1 MNSINHFEYLVL
13 FSLIE
18 KIHRNTPF
26 YPIHE
31 ETIEQNSIEKRQQI
45 ITDNASHIAQY
56 AKFYSI
62 FVPENCTENLHNAD
76 QQTDNEAVLNSGS
89 YHKGTLFNTELNNQF
104 SELTSFWAE
113 KIFAEQAILED
124 ALDAKSIDF
133 IKEFS
138 NLHQKQIELI
148 QRYQESIS
156 IQEISFA
163 HLKDIFEHIQDLSRE
178 EQNTLFEWAQKSFYK
193 RLKQPKEVKKFKKMV
208 LKEKFFT
215 HHIQKNTLTLLK
227 KLDQIYDKLFYLE
240 KDVAFLETQ
249 FTHLCS
255 QYRINRSRQFLENR
269 TTTTNDENI
278 YLLEHISAI
287 VDEGEKITQKSNIS
301 QENMWN
307 AINGWAFFRFY
318 SDNHQWN
325 GWKEALE
332 RISQLNA
339 TDIPENVRDEHKHL
353 QSLTDKA

>member
-18 KIHRNTPF
+18 KVHRNTPF
-26 YPIHE
+26 YPTHE

-62 FVPENCTENLHNAD
+62 FVPENSIEILHNVD
-76 QQTDNEAVLNSGS
+76 QKTNNEAALNSGS
-89 YHKGTLFNTELNNQF
+89 THTGTLFNTEFKQF
-104 SELTSFWAE
+104 SELTSFWAA
-113 KIFAEQAILED
+113 KIFTEQTILED
-124 ALDAKSIDF
+124 ARDATPIDF

-138 NLHQKQIELI
+138 NLYQKQIELI
-148 QRYQESIS
+148 QRYQERIS
-156 IQEISFA
+156 IPQISFT
-163 HLKDIFEHIQDLSRE
+163 HLKDVFEHIQDLSRE
-178 EQNTLFEWAQKSFYK
+178 EQNTLFEWTHKSFYK
-193 RLKQPKEVKKFKKMV
+193 RLKQPKEVKNFKKMV
-208 LKEKFFT
+208 LQEKFFT
-215 HHIQKNTLTLLK
+215 HNIQKNTLTLLK
-227 KLDQIYDKLFYLE
+227 NLDQIYDKLFYLE
-240 KDVAFLETQ
+240 KDIAFLETQ

-255 QYRINRSRQFLENR
+255 QYRIKRSRQFLEKR

-287 VDEGEKITQKSNIS
+287 ADAGEKTAQNNTIS

-332 RISQLNA
+332 RISQLNP

-353 QSLTDKA
+353 QSLTNKA